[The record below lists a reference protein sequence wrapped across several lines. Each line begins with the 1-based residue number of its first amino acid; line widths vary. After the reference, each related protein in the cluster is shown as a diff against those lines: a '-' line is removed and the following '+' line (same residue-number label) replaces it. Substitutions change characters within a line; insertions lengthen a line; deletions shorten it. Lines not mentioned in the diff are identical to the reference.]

1 MQYFRLRTRITQD
14 RSIPR
19 SSRSPSRRGRNPW
32 QTWTGL
38 RLKSWRKRRMPR
50 QLLQNP
56 LHALFCEMHGSRR
69 EWLRGEREPSKNL
82 LETKSRTRL
91 VASTL
96 PFGRGI
102 THTRK
107 NTRRETLT
115 DARPHPT
122 RPRARHTRHVMH
134 TASDIPDTMGSMLC
148 SLIAPYRRCILH
160 SNITTFRRFLT
171 ISKIIITLTSV

>member
-1 MQYFRLRTRITQD
+1 
-14 RSIPR
+14 
-19 SSRSPSRRGRNPW
+19 
-32 QTWTGL
+32 L

-91 VASTL
+91 VALTL

-107 NTRRETLT
+107 NTRRESLT

-122 RPRARHTRHVMH
+122 RPRRPSTEHETRNAYVMH
-134 TASDIPDTMGSMLC
+134 TA
-148 SLIAPYRRCILH
+148 
-160 SNITTFRRFLT
+160 
-171 ISKIIITLTSV
+171 